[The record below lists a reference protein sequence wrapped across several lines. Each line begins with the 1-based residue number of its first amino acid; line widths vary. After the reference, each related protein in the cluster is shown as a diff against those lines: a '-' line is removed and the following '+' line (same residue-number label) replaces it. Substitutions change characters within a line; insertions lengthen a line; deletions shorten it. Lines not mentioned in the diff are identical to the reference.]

1 MVKQKELKVKGLGY
15 GLKCGE
21 YVGRLDPTTLSLKTA
36 QCSLFEDLNGF
47 YATFPKSGICVNG
60 NVFTLRS
67 LDTIIKENESLVLP
81 TPSKSDAFIILQ
93 SLEGYQK
100 YYRNGHQDKTTY
112 QCQLN
117 GLTANQTLNLYEW
130 MMGFPQNWTKEE

>member
-1 MVKQKELKVKGLGY
+1 MVKLKELREKGRVY

-21 YVGRLDPTTLSLKTA
+21 FVGKLDQTTLSLKTA
-36 QCSLFEDLNGF
+36 QCSLFEDSSKSF
-47 YATFPKSGICVNG
+47 STFPKSGICVSG
-60 NVFTLRS
+60 NVFTLRN
-67 LDTIIKENESLVLP
+67 LDSIIRENDSLVLP

-93 SLEGYQK
+93 SLESYQK

-117 GLTANQTLNLYEW
+117 GLTASQTLNLYEW
-130 MMGFPQNWTKEE
+130 MMGFPLNWTKEE